1 MARRSNSASPEAVS
15 SEAEATETLSVSEP
29 GSSGPD
35 SAGPEVTS
43 SQAPATPVLAD
54 GQASGNKVVP
64 GGSKVFNLTPVD
76 QVTFEAELDPE
87 STGKGRVEVYGT
99 TVTYTAHTPDAT
111 ESVVIKVKAKNSS
124 NEYSAA
130 TLDLTVDVVVT
141 TLEVA
146 PQTSA
151 ITVGSEDV
159 EVTATTNAASITA
172 ESDHQEFLTVQVQD
186 KKVILHPVAEGTAT
200 VTVKATADG
209 GAEKTVSWSVNVA
222 AQVLPEAEF
231 VIDPTNVTIYGT
243 GTMDIIVAGDIDSI
257 EAESQNPYNVTVE
270 SQSTD
275 KIQIKGVAPG
285 VANINITGKKAGKR
299 DKTIVLPVTVKEETT
314 LTVTPNSDITVYQ
327 GDKQVFEVETN
338 AADFNMESLT
348 PHLASVDK
356 ASKSITVLAESGTA
370 QIKFTAQKDGSNM
383 KTVTVDVTCK
393 AKLATKPV
401 LESEVLEID
410 GGEILELQYNVAE
423 GDTLSASIKEN
434 AKGSVKV
441 IGNRVQYTAHKVVS
455 EDKVTIVVKTTRG
468 NSTSEELETQVTVKT
483 SQAVKR
489 PVLLTTNKYVESGK
503 TKVFSFVVTEGS
515 TLVLVTPSVGSA
527 VVKGNT
533 VVITATEVPA
543 TQSIK
548 VVVKATKLGFTDSTK
563 LEFNVVVLAK
573 GDTPPESEEDFP
585 IRDLTLDELKGI
597 MANSDIPLKDK
608 MEIFKSRGPVEQRVI
623 ISKVADYC
631 DKMAPKNGIVNPD
644 FGASQNFDLLN
655 VILEV
660 VNFEDTERFKINFDM
675 INAMF
680 LTNNKEDDALHWVSV
695 QRFDL
700 QWKYGSRALTTY
712 QNLVHI
718 ISTLCD
724 LTTRPQLVDGIDFDK
739 ALDKTTTLINDV
751 AKANIVGYYKS

>member
-1 MARRSNSASPEAVS
+1 MARRSNSS
-15 SEAEATETLSVSEP
+15 SQEAEATETLSVSEP

-35 SAGPEVTS
+35 SAGPEVSS
-43 SQAPATPVLAD
+43 SQAPAAPVLSD

-64 GGSKVFNLTPVD
+64 GGSKVFNLTPVE
-76 QVTFEAELDPE
+76 QVTFEAELAPE
-87 STGKGRVEVYGT
+87 STGKGSVEVYGT
-99 TVTYTAHTPDAT
+99 RVTYTAHSPDAT

-124 NEYSAA
+124 NEYSAD

-141 TLEVA
+141 TLEVS
-146 PQTSA
+146 PQTSD
-151 ITVGSEDV
+151 ITVGSDDV

-186 KKVILHPVAEGTAT
+186 KKIILHPVSEGTAT

-222 AQVLPEAEF
+222 AQVLPEVEF

-257 EAESQNPYNVTVE
+257 EAQSQSPENVTVE

-275 KIQIKGVAPG
+275 RIQIKGVAPG

-393 AKLATKPV
+393 AKLATKPI

-455 EDKVTIVVKTTRG
+455 EDKVTIVVKTSRG
-468 NSTSEELETQVTVKT
+468 NSISEELETQVTVKT

-503 TKVFSFVVTEGS
+503 SKVFSFVVSEGS
-515 TLVLVTPSVGSA
+515 TLSIVTEPSEGSA
-527 VVKGNT
+527 EIKGNT
-533 VVITATEVPA
+533 VVYTAPA
-543 TQSIK
+543 VDATK
-548 VVVKATKLGFTDSTK
+548 TDRVVVKASKPGFPDSTK
-563 LEFNVVVLAK
+563 LELGIVVVPVGEVPANP
-573 GDTPPESEEDFP
+573 DQDFP
-585 IRDLTLDELKGI
+585 IRDLVLSELKEI
-597 MANSDIPLKDK
+597 MASPDIPLKDK
-608 MEIFKSRGPVEQRVI
+608 MEIFKTRGPVEQRVFV
-623 ISKVADYC
+623 SKIADYC
-631 DKMAPKNGIVNPD
+631 DKMAPKNGIVDSD

-655 VILEV
+655 TILEV
-660 VNFEDTERFKINFDM
+660 VNFEDVERFKINFDM

-724 LTTRPQLVDGIDFDK
+724 LSTRPQLVDGIDFDK

-751 AKANIVGYYKS
+751 AKANIVGYYK